1 MMTNLLCH
9 HISCTKLSCGKSIF
23 QRHERPS
30 DCYFLHFQMPSPSS
44 VAAQVWFTPPP
55 SYHLSGRLL
64 SQYVLSY
71 SPLFLLFF
79 SVSKPVLKQLIL
91 KEQTLSFQFPLQS
104 NLQSFWFDIQPAPW
118 QSLQDSGMAQ
128 KSGTFLQAETLS
140 KPCKPTGQECKSL
153 LRSISW
159 QLSQSV
165 PRLRLASDLPAPHTT
180 V

>member
-1 MMTNLLCH
+1 MRDPQTVTFYTF
-9 HISCTKLSCGKSIF
+9 TKQCGCPGLVHTTSFLPFVRQACVPVCF
-23 QRHERPS
+23 QL
-30 DCYFLHFQMPSPSS
+30 F
-44 VAAQVWFTPPP
+44 
-55 SYHLSGRLL
+55 
-64 SQYVLSY
+64 
-71 SPLFLLFF
+71 PLFLLFF

-104 NLQSFWFDIQPAPW
+104 NLQSFWFHIQPAPW
-118 QSLQDSGMAQ
+118 QLLQDSGMAQ